1 VPAKRSFPPGIGLPA
16 AFLGAALLLAPGPGV
31 GQERALVER
40 VDITGRVVDAVT
52 RLPISG
58 VLVQLPEVDLALRTD
73 ERGVFK
79 LANAPV
85 GTYELR
91 LSAPGY
97 RTSQGAFAIVRPGGF
112 TATLQPLS
120 GGEGVPPGQLVGHVA
135 EAGTD
140 RPIPAVRVRVPALF
154 LDGLTGDDGRFA
166 FADVPP
172 GRHEVEFAN
181 LGYAVRRDTV
191 EVVSRKTSEVRVS
204 LSVDPV
210 EVEPITVT
218 VERREPVLERHGFYE
233 RRRVSVGG
241 RFIDR
246 EAIEAQAPVEMV
258 DIFRRIP
265 GAEVRLAD
273 PMNPMTRAIILRG
286 GRGELRACY
295 PSVYLD
301 GIVVHRASQGPAML
315 NFLVDPGKVAG
326 IEVYQGGASM
336 PVQYGG
342 TLGGCGAIV
351 IWTR

>member
-1 VPAKRSFPPGIGLPA
+1 MRPLPFQA
-16 AFLGAALLLAPGPGV
+16 LSCALLWAVLALGAPGPG
-31 GQERALVER
+31 GAQERPLVER
-40 VDITGRVVDAVT
+40 VTVTGRVVNALT
-52 RLPISG
+52 RLPIAG
-58 VLVQLPEVDLALRTD
+58 VLVELLEVDMALRTD
-73 ERGVFK
+73 ERGVFE
-79 LANAPV
+79 LTNAPV

-97 RTSQGAFAIVRPGGF
+97 QTSQGAFAIVQAGSFTVSLRPLG
-112 TATLQPLS
+112 
-120 GGEGVPPGQLVGHVA
+120 GGEMIQPGRLVGAVR
-135 EAGTD
+135 EAGTE
-140 RPIPAVRVRVPALF
+140 RPIPAVRVRIPTFF
-154 LDGLTGDDGRFA
+154 LDGLTGDDGRFS
-166 FADVPP
+166 FAEVPP

-181 LGYAVRRDTV
+181 LGYAIRRDTIEVASGKTSDV
-191 EVVSRKTSEVRVS
+191 EVA

-218 VERREPVLERHGFYE
+218 VERREQVLEQRGFYE

-241 RFIDR
+241 HFIDR
-246 EAIEAQAPVEMV
+246 EAIEDQAPVEMV

-273 PMNPMTRAIILRG
+273 PANPMTRAIILRG

-301 GIVVHRASQGPAML
+301 GLLVHRASEGPAML
-315 NFLVDPGKVAG
+315 NYIVDPDKVAG
-326 IEVYQGGASM
+326 VEIYQGGATM

-342 TLGGCGAIV
+342 TMGGCGAIV